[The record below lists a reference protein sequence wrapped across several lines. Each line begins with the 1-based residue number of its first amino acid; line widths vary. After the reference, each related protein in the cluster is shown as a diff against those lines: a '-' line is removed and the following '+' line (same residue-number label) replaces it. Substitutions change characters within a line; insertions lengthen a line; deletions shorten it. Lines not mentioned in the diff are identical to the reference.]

1 MLKVCSLSTVEATLT
16 ELRRETTKVV
26 RPAMHGGEE
35 VTITEHGKPM
45 FKIVPVRPPL
55 DRHQALKDLMAI
67 GPVEFLPRK

>member
-1 MLKVCSLSTVEATLT
+1 
-16 ELRRETTKVV
+16 
-26 RPAMHGGEE
+26 MHGGEE